1 MQYRPLML
9 DHSRLGNCFRRR
21 HRSYKCH
28 LWRLFAVHIRRRMLA
43 GIYPVRDKTGDYA
56 FCLHQFP
63 LLITS
68 ISCSLNLTSSPIY
81 SLPHSRFCLVT
92 QRLSCGDSSFLG
104 DERFIDVCHSGNSLL
119 SSVPVE
125 TKLVTVSLI
134 HSTQIA
140 CKVSLF
146 LLNEVYICLLKF

>member
-1 MQYRPLML
+1 MPSLEALCCPYSTQDVGRNLPCKRQNR
-9 DHSRLGNCFRRR
+9 RLCI
-21 HRSYKCH
+21 
-28 LWRLFAVHIRRRMLA
+28 LFAPIS
-43 GIYPVRDKTGDYA
+43 
-56 FCLHQFP
+56 
-63 LLITS
+63 TS
-68 ISCSLNLTSSPIY
+68 NNFNLSLNLTSSPIY

-92 QRLSCGDSSFLG
+92 QRLSCGDSSFLR

-119 SSVPVE
+119 SSAPVE

-134 HSTQIA
+134 HSTEIA